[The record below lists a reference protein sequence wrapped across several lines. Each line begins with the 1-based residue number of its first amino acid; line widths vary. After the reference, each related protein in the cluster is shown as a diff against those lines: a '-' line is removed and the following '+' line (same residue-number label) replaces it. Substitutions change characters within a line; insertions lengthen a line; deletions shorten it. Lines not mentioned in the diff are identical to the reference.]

1 MNLSKE
7 NFEIQSEE
15 RPLIVKSQN
24 FTHSTN
30 LLYPEEPPTDRQIL
44 YLRRL
49 GDSGPLPKSR
59 KEACERIDIMLKS
72 EIKQ

>member
-1 MNLSKE
+1 MSEQE
-7 NFEIQSEE
+7 NQE

-30 LLYPEEPPTDRQIL
+30 LLFPEEPPTDRQIL

-49 GDSGPLPKSR
+49 GDSGILPKSR
-59 KEACERIDIMLKS
+59 KEASERIDKMLKR